1 MSSWD
6 PHPRTAPGHSRSN
19 KHWVYP
25 ISGDLQLVLYAKG
38 GDRLESHSSPF
49 PPLLD
54 CVATDALLHLA
65 DLSHPIFS

>member
-6 PHPRTAPGHSRSN
+6 PHPRTAPGHSVPSRSN

-38 GDRLESHSSPF
+38 GDRLESQQTAALQQWTEAYKPVSPT
-49 PPLLD
+49 
-54 CVATDALLHLA
+54 A
-65 DLSHPIFS
+65 